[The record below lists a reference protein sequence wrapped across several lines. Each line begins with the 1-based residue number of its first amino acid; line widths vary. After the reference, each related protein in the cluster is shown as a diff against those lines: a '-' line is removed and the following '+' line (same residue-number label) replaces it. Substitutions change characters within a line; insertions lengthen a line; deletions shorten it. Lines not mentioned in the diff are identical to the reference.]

1 MKYENYRLTKD
12 NLGYE
17 FATPGVMKGSKK
29 QACMHCGNLTEF
41 IDVCSEGHI
50 CSDECM
56 DAWYKMFSE
65 MVNSMEEGDEIDG

>member
-1 MKYENYRLTKD
+1 
-12 NLGYE
+12 
-17 FATPGVMKGSKK
+17 
-29 QACMHCGNLTEF
+29 MHCGNLTEF